1 VHKASSGA
9 LTLAKR
15 VESVLGVNPG
25 TAGEINRRRRAA
37 RREPLAKTLL
47 GDAERNLD
55 LARLAD
61 PPPRLRRRRA

>member
-25 TAGEINRRRRAA
+25 TAGEIVVAF
-37 RREPLAKTLL
+37 
-47 GDAERNLD
+47 D

-61 PPPRLRRRRA
+61 PPPRPRRRRA